1 MAKAAVL
8 ICQSCKIGESLDLP
22 KLEKTAAKLEG
33 VALVKS
39 VPLLCGQAATPV
51 IDEALAGG
59 AGALVV
65 AACSARFHADAFAR
79 PGCHV
84 ERVSLRELVVASHE
98 PKHEDTQM
106 LAEDVIRMGTIR
118 ASRVELPQ
126 AQPLPAERTVLVVG
140 GGPTGMAAASG
151 AARAGYKVVVVEKA
165 ESLGGWLRTWK
176 RVLPSCA
183 PCRDLQEPDLAN
195 RCEAIAADPNIEV
208 HCGATVKSISGQP
221 GQFEVVLSV
230 GEREVSTRV
239 GAIVQATGFRPY
251 DAHKL
256 PHLGY
261 GKSPDVVT
269 SVELE
274 RMLGEGKVRRPSDG
288 KKPTRIA
295 FIQCAG
301 SRDPQHLPYC
311 SNVCCRV
318 TLKQALWLR
327 ELEPSCEAYVVAKE
341 IRTPGLHEDFYRRA
355 QEDRGIFICKGD
367 VTGVEP
373 SADGLLVQLG
383 KSQLGD
389 AIDLEADL
397 VVLAVG
403 MVPAAA
409 DGLALRELKDA
420 RKNLAKGEGNVEVLQ
435 ATVDRLSPIEGT
447 EILGLTYRQGPDLPA
462 LEYGFP
468 DSHFICFPYETR
480 RTGIYAAGCLRAP
493 GDLAGCIVD
502 GEGAALKAI
511 QAIEHCALGE
521 AMHPRW
527 GDISPP
533 AFNLQR
539 CTQCKRCTEECPF
552 GTLDEDEKGT
562 PKPNPGRCRRC
573 GICLGAC
580 PERIISY
587 ADYSIDLVSRMIK
600 SIEVPGEFDEKPR
613 ILMLLCENDAF
624 PALELA
630 GFHGQRWSAFVRA
643 IPVRCLGAINVVWL
657 ADAFARGFDGV
668 LMLGCKPGEQTQ
680 CHYTRGS
687 ELLATRS
694 ENIKQKLK
702 QMALEDQRVR
712 VDHVTLADYLT
723 LPKLIDDF
731 VKHLD
736 ALGPNPFK
744 DS

>member
-1 MAKAAVL
+1 MAKVAVL
-8 ICQSCKIGESLDLP
+8 FCESCKIGSALDLAA
-22 KLEKTAAKLEG
+22 LEKVAAKCEG
-33 VALVKS
+33 VCKVKS
-39 VPLLCGQAATPV
+39 APLLCG
-51 IDEALAGG
+51 EGG
-59 AGALVV
+59 AKVMEEGLAAGANALVV
-65 AACSARFHADAFAR
+65 VACAARFHTDAFTR
-79 PGCHV
+79 VGCHT
-84 ERVSLRELVVASHE
+84 ERVSLRELVVGSHE
-98 PKHEDTQM
+98 PNQEDTQM
-106 LAEDVIRMGTIR
+106 LAEDMVRMGAVR
-118 ASRVELPQ
+118 ASRVELPKPE
-126 AQPLPAERTVLVVG
+126 PLPAERSVLVVG
-140 GGPTGMAAASG
+140 GGPSGMAAALG
-151 AARAGYKVVVVEKA
+151 VARAGYKAVLVER
-165 ESLGGWLRTWK
+165 EPELGGWLRTWK
-176 RVLPSCA
+176 RTLPTRL
-183 PCRDLQEPDLAN
+183 PYRDLQVGELDRRRKEVEAHPRVEV
-195 RCEAIAADPNIEV
+195 RCGTTLKRV
-208 HCGATVKSISGQP
+208 SGQP
-221 GQFEVVLSV
+221 GQFDVDMKV
-230 GEREVSTRV
+230 GEEDVTTRV

-251 DAHKL
+251 DAAKL
-256 PHLGY
+256 THLGY
-261 GKSPDVVT
+261 GRSPDVIT

-274 RMLGEGKVRRPSDG
+274 RMLARGEVRRPSDG
-288 KKPTRIA
+288 NRPGRIA
-295 FIQCAG
+295 FVQCAG

-327 ELEPSCEAYVVAKE
+327 ELDSSCEAFVLAKE

-355 QEDRGIFICKGD
+355 QEDPGIFITKGE
-367 VTGVEP
+367 VASVEA
-373 SADGLLVQLG
+373 SGKGLVVELS

-389 AIDLEADL
+389 EVELEADL

-403 MVPAAA
+403 MVPVAT
-409 DGLALRELKDA
+409 DGVALRELKDA
-420 RKNLAKGEGNVEVLQ
+420 RRNLERGDGDAARLQ

-480 RTGIYAAGCLRAP
+480 RTGIYAAGCARAP
-493 GDLAGCIVD
+493 GDMESCRID

-511 QAIEHCALGE
+511 QVIEHCAAGE
-521 AMHPRW
+521 AVHPRW
-527 GDISPP
+527 GDVSPP
-533 AFNLQR
+533 TFNLQR

-552 GTLDEDEKGT
+552 GTLDEDEKAT

-587 ADYSIDLVSRMIK
+587 ADYSIDIVSRMIK
-600 SIEVPGEFDEKPR
+600 SIEVPDEFEEKPR
-613 ILMLLCENDAF
+613 ILMLLCENDAY

-630 GFHGQRWSAFVRA
+630 GFHGQRYSPFVRA
-643 IPVRCLGAINVVWL
+643 ISVRCLGAVNVVWL

-668 LMLGCKPGEQTQ
+668 LLLGCKPGEQTQ
-680 CHYTRGS
+680 CHYTKGS

-712 VDHVTLADYLT
+712 VEHVTLSDYVT

-731 VKHLD
+731 VKQVD